1 MKQNFFLLEI
11 HIGTN
16 KKDHLEEEKKASQG
30 DNYFVADNPPFGV
43 EFTYFL
49 KEKYSSKKSKKK
61 ERRKKIRKRRF
72 RSHCS

>member
-16 KKDHLEEEKKASQG
+16 KKTTWRKKKASQG

-49 KEKYSSKKSKKK
+49 KENIHQKNQKERKKK
-61 ERRKKIRKRRF
+61 EN
-72 RSHCS
+72 